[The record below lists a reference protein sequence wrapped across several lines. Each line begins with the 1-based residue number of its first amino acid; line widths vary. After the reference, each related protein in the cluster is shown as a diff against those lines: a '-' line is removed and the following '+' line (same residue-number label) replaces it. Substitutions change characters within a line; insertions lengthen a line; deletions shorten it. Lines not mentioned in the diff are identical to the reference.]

1 MAHAMS
7 FGLRAEITLT
17 RDGLELI
24 DETGLRTLQSVRTNG
39 ITGAAIDLGVSR
51 RTVLRR
57 LRTISERT
65 GVPVYEDGRLT
76 VIGSE
81 LIEQME
87 RRQRLLEEQM
97 EHLWRKPTLTCDGLV
112 IRDGMLLLVRRGRDP
127 FKGQYALPGGIV
139 EYGETTEDCVVRE
152 VKEETGVETEVVRLI
167 GIFSDPARDPRGHF
181 ITLLYELSE
190 KGGKVV
196 GGDDAESAGFYPLN
210 ELPSLAFDHS
220 ILVRKALVGR
230 PGHSI

>member
-1 MAHAMS
+1 
-7 FGLRAEITLT
+7 LT
-17 RDGLELI
+17 A
-24 DETGLRTLQSVRTNG
+24 T
-39 ITGAAIDLGVSR
+39 
-51 RTVLRR
+51 
-57 LRTISERT
+57 
-65 GVPVYEDGRLT
+65 
-76 VIGSE
+76 GSE

-87 RRQRLLEEQM
+87 RRQRLLEGQM

-127 FKGQYALPGGIV
+127 FKGHHALPGGIV

-152 VKEETGVETEVVRLI
+152 VKEETGLDTEVVRLI

-190 KGGKVV
+190 KGGVIA
-196 GGDDAESAGFYPLN
+196 GGDDAESAGFYPLDK
-210 ELPSLAFDHS
+210 LPLLAFDHS
-220 ILVRKALVGR
+220 VLVRKALGGG

>member
-7 FGLRAEITLT
+7 YGLRTDITLT
-17 RDGLELI
+17 RDGRELI

-39 ITGAAIDLGVSR
+39 VTGAAINLGVSR
-51 RTVLRR
+51 RTIIRR
-57 LRTISERT
+57 LRTISART
-65 GVPVYEDGRLT
+65 GAAVYENGSLT
-76 VIGSE
+76 VTGYE
-81 LIEQME
+81 MIEQME
-87 RRQRLLEEQM
+87 RRQRLLQEQM

-152 VKEETGVETEVVRLI
+152 VKEETGLETEVVRLI
-167 GIFSDPARDPRGHF
+167 GVFSDTARDPRGHF

-196 GGDDAESAGFYPLN
+196 GGDDAESAGFYPLDK
-210 ELPSLAFDHS
+210 LPSLAFDHS
-220 ILVRKALVGR
+220 TLVRKALGGR